1 VGRLIGFVLG
11 LVGAISVLLLLFRR
25 KKKEFIRGVKN
36 VDIVLGPTK
45 DGRCGATVHPD
56 EVTLS
61 KSGDGGGDVVR
72 WNITNPSE
80 CAGTACDGQVEVCVD
95 KWGFKEKLSTPGPW
109 DPSEP
114 PVKPPSTGRFCRDVK
129 PGQTKHL
136 PAQVKQNARYGY
148 YKYSVFVGD
157 HEAVDP
163 IVRVVI

>member
-1 VGRLIGFVLG
+1 MGRLIGFVLG

-25 KKKEFIRGVKN
+25 KKEFMRAVKD
-36 VDIVLGPTK
+36 VHIVLGPTK
-45 DGRCGATVHPD
+45 DGCGATVHPN
-56 EVTLS
+56 EVKLS
-61 KSGDGGGDVVR
+61 KSGGDVVR

-95 KWGFKEKLSTPGPW
+95 KWGFNPSNPGPPW

-114 PVKPPSTGRFCRDVK
+114 PVKPPSTGRFCREVR

-136 PAQVKQNARYGY
+136 PAQVKQNARDGY
-148 YKYSVFVGD
+148 YKYSVFVDGR
-157 HEAVDP
+157 EAVDP